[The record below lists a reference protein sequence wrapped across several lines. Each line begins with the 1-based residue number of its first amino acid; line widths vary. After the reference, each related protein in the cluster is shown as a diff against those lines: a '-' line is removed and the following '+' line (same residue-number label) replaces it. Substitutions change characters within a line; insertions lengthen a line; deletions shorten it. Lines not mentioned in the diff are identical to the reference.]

1 MVNFMQNIT
10 VPEGKILDYIDGK
23 FRNDTPEEYVRQ
35 TLERRLVEEHR
46 YKPIQIAVE
55 FGLKI
60 GSKKPRADL
69 VVWEESAE
77 KIQENVKIIIECKRE
92 KISPSGAKDGIEQLK
107 SYMAACLNCEW
118 GMWTNSVQKFVFRK
132 VQDKSTGEFSFE
144 DFNDIPSA
152 CSDIA
157 EIDRPT
163 RASLK
168 RAVDNNLLFVFR
180 TCHDHI
186 YANDG
191 LHKDKAFFEF
201 LKIIFCKIVDEKNI
215 PKPLEFYATSKEC
228 KNHDGQLTVKNRI
241 AKIFERVKN
250 KKEYKAIFN
259 INDEILLT
267 PRSLAR
273 IVRELQKYTLLDTN
287 IDIKGKAYEEIVGA
301 NLRGDR
307 GEFFTPRNIMKMVVD
322 MIKPKT
328 EETVLDSSCGTGGF
342 LVIAMTHV
350 INLLEKDFAK
360 EFGAKENWNDSMKQ
374 KFRDRVSEL
383 AQKFFFGFDLNPDLV
398 KATKMNMVMNNDGSG
413 NILQANSLLPPH
425 EWSINFKTQI
435 ADALN
440 IPVENLRDEKS
451 IGLFDIVVTNPPFGS
466 KIPIDDENILKQF
479 ELAHIWNF
487 DAEKGEWIMTPNFQS
502 SVPPEILFVERCTQF
517 LKPGG
522 RMGIILPDSI
532 LGSPGLGYI
541 RTWIL
546 KNHKIIASLDLHAD
560 TFQPHNGT
568 QTSVLILQKKLPY
581 EDFEDYEIFMAMVEK
596 IGHDKRGNAIFKRDT
611 DGNELLDD
619 NGEKISDDETAVV
632 AQTFN
637 NWKKKL
643 FADSQVKFCAVK
655 LSEVIARG
663 SRLEASVFDVDATN
677 ARQFILSGKFPVT
690 TINNLADSY
699 VCGRF
704 KRIWLKKS
712 DLPIYQP
719 SSIVDI
725 YPKPDG
731 YLSAITSTDIDAL
744 RVHAGQIL
752 LTCSGTIG
760 KVVFVSKTLDD
771 KIFSHDLLR
780 ITPKNYFDAGYIYAF
795 LKSKVGNQILLTNS
809 YGAVITHI
817 EPEHLENIP
826 IPDAPEILKKKIH
839 SLIVESYNL
848 RDESNALIDKATKI
862 LFEELRLPPIEDFE
876 NNKIFSVKASDL
888 FGRFDA
894 SYHLPL
900 VGEIV
905 NHLKNHAAEVTAIG
919 DSRISS
925 AVILPGRFKRVYVDE
940 GHGVTFFGGRSI
952 GELNPSDKKYLSFA
966 MHEEK
971 IRDELTIHENYI
983 LVTRS
988 GTIGNVVFV
997 PKHWEGW
1004 TVTDDIIRLIPND
1017 KICGYVYIWLNTD
1030 YANKI
1035 IDSLAYGAVVR
1046 HIEINHLAAV
1056 PIPLLKNSIAQ
1067 AQINSLAL
1075 AANEKRYAAYLLE
1088 QEALKVFEKEILGCT
1103 L

>member
-1 MVNFMQNIT
+1 MENLKTI
-10 VPEGKILDYIDGK
+10 PDGKIKDYVDGK

-35 TLERRLVEEHR
+35 TIEKRLVEEHR
-46 YKPIQIAVE
+46 YKPVQIAVE

-60 GSKKPRADL
+60 GSRKPRADL
-69 VVWEESAE
+69 VIWEESAE
-77 KIQENVKIIIECKRE
+77 KIQDNAKIIIECKQE
-92 KISPSGAKDGIEQLK
+92 KIKATNSKDGIEQLK
-107 SYMAACLNCEW
+107 SYMSVCPNCEW

-132 VQDKSTGEFSFE
+132 VQDKETGEFKFE
-144 DFNDIPSA
+144 DYNDIPSA
-152 CSDIA
+152 NANIA

-163 RASLK
+163 RQSLK
-168 RAVDNNLLFVFR
+168 NAVDDNLLFVFR
-180 TCHDHI
+180 TCHDYI

-201 LKIIFCKIVDEKNI
+201 LKIIFCKIEDEKNI
-215 PKPLEFYATSKEC
+215 PKPLEFFATSGER
-228 KNHDGQLTVKNRI
+228 NNPDGQLTVKKRVT
-241 AKIFERVKN
+241 KIFERVKKRYN
-250 KKEYKAIFN
+250 KIFN
-259 INDEILLT
+259 ANDEIILQ
-267 PRSLAR
+267 PRSLAK
-273 IVRELQKYTLLDTN
+273 IVSELQKYSLLNTN

-322 MIKPKT
+322 MIEPQT
-328 EETVLDSSCGTGGF
+328 DETVLDSSCGTGGF

-350 INLLEKDFAK
+350 INLLANQFEK
-360 EFGAKENWNDSMKQ
+360 EYGGRENWTDDVKRQFSITI
-374 KFRDRVSEL
+374 SEL
-383 AQKFFFGFDLNPDLV
+383 AKKNYFGFDLNPDLV

-425 EWSINFKTQI
+425 EWNANFKSQI
-435 ADALN
+435 ANALD
-440 IPVENLRDEKS
+440 IEVENLRDYKS
-451 IGLFDIVVTNPPFGS
+451 IALFDVIVTNPPFGS
-466 KIPIDDENILKQF
+466 KIPIDDESILKQF

-487 DAEKGEWIMTPNFQS
+487 EDGEWIMTDKFQS

-546 KNHKIIASLDLHAD
+546 QNHKILASLDLNAD

-568 QTSVLILQKKLPY
+568 QTSVLILQKKFPNENL
-581 EDFEDYEIFMAMVEK
+581 DDYEIFTAMVEK
-596 IGHDKRGNAIFKRDT
+596 IGHDKRGNTLYKRDN
-611 DGNELLDD
+611 DGNEILDD
-619 NGEKISDDETAVV
+619 NGEKILDDETAAV
-632 AQTFN
+632 AQTYLDC
-637 NWKKKL
+637 KKKL
-643 FADSQVKFCAVK
+643 PPTSLIKFFTIK
-655 LSEVIARG
+655 LSDVLAHG
-663 SRLEASVFDVDATN
+663 NRLEASLYNVDSMN
-677 ARQFILSGKFPVT
+677 ARQFISNCKFPVT
-690 TINNLADSY
+690 TIDNLADSY
-699 VCGRF
+699 VRERF
-704 KRIWLKKS
+704 KRIWVKKS
-712 DLPIYQP
+712 DFPIFQP

-725 YPKPDG
+725 NPTPDG
-731 YLSAITSTDIDAL
+731 YISAKTETNIDAL

-760 KVVFVSKTLDD
+760 KVSFVSKTLDN

-780 ITPKNYFDAGYIYAF
+780 ITPKNDFDAGYIYTY

-817 EPEHLENIP
+817 EPEHLSAVV
-826 IPDAPEILKKKIH
+826 IPDAPANLKEKIH
-839 SLIVESYNL
+839 QLIVKSYNL
-848 RDESNALIDKATKI
+848 RDESNALIDAATKI
-862 LFEELRLPPIEDFE
+862 LVEELQLPALEDFD
-876 NNKIFSVKASDL
+876 NKKIFTIKASEL

-894 SYHLPL
+894 SYHLPI

-905 NHLKNHAAEVTAIG
+905 NHLKSHAAEVTTIG
-919 DSRISS
+919 NSRISKN
-925 AVILPGRFKRVYVDE
+925 VILPGRFKRVYVDE

-966 MHEEK
+966 MHDKK

-997 PKHWEGW
+997 PKHWEDW
-1004 TVTDDIIRLIPND
+1004 AVSDDILRLIPNE

-1035 IDSLAYGAVVR
+1035 INSKAYGAVVR
-1046 HIEINHLAAV
+1046 HIEKNHLEEI
-1056 PIPLLKNSIAQ
+1056 PIPLLKNSVAQ
-1067 AQINSLAL
+1067 EKINSLAL
-1075 AANEKRYAAYLLE
+1075 SANEKRYEAYLLE
-1088 QEALKVFEKEILGCT
+1088 QAALKIMDEEILI
-1103 L
+1103 